1 MPRCPDAIGAFVK
14 AAKAA
19 GLAHTV
25 LAPGA
30 TLD

>member
-1 MPRCPDAIGAFVK
+1 VPDAIGAFVK
-14 AAKAA
+14 AAKTA

-30 TLD
+30 SLD